1 MNSLHTLENNF
12 KNYNIMKI
20 LLLNDLLAIFLDLIE
35 QSAPYISIFLDFVN
49 LCVEIRYLI
58 GWFLNINPYFEPFL
72 TLWIFTDPFLWT
84 GKGIYPRIL
93 NLELTP
99 MINHRIITTFRQNLD
114 AFVYYRK
121 THRTYV
127 ENDEIG
133 FYNLFESIFHNYLFE
148 HFPNEKIINT
158 LLIENNDIL
167 NIILN
172 NI

>member
-1 MNSLHTLENNF
+1 VEHLPILEFLN
-12 KNYNIMKI
+12 
-20 LLLNDLLAIFLDLIE
+20 LLLSIFLDLLE
-35 QSAPYISIFLDFVN
+35 RSAPSISIFFDFVN

-93 NLELTP
+93 NLELAP
-99 MINHRIITTFRQNLD
+99 MINHRIITVFRQNLD

-127 ENDEIG
+127 IDDDETG
-133 FYNLFESIFHNYLFE
+133 AYNLIETIFHNNVFE
-148 HFPNEKIINT
+148 HFTNKNIMHNFF
-158 LLIENNDIL
+158 ENDHIL
-167 NIILN
+167 NIIIN
-172 NI
+172 NS